1 MTIRA
6 LSSDSVSRVVG
17 DLWEMLVD
25 VRDADGELY
34 GAVPVV
40 TVTLPGGSTATPT
53 VETITTGV
61 YRTTY
66 VPASSGRYVAS
77 ATAAGY
83 GLVYFA
89 AQVSA
94 ATPASDLPTV
104 DGYREYVDDSGGSW
118 SDERIERALNTETSA
133 QRAVCRVGAV
143 YPPDLIEA
151 VYRRIQRNLTMLGQ
165 PGVQISD
172 SGDPVFTPT
181 NDPEVRRLERPYRK
195 LVMP

>member
-1 MTIRA
+1 MAIRP

-17 DLWEMLVD
+17 DLWDILMD
-25 VRDADGELY
+25 VRDADGCLVD
-34 GAVPVV
+34 AVPVV
-40 TVTLPGGSTATPT
+40 TVTLPDGSTATPT

-61 YRTTY
+61 YRSTHT
-66 VPASSGRYVAS
+66 PASSGRYVAA

-83 GLVYFA
+83 GLAYFA
-89 AQVSA
+89 AYASA
-94 ATPASDLPTV
+94 PPVADDLPSV
-104 DGYREYVDDSGGSW
+104 EGYRDYDTDDGGSW
-118 SDERIERALNTETSA
+118 SDERIQRALDTEASA
-133 QRAVCRVGAV
+133 QRGVCRVGAI

-165 PGVQISD
+165 PGVQVSE